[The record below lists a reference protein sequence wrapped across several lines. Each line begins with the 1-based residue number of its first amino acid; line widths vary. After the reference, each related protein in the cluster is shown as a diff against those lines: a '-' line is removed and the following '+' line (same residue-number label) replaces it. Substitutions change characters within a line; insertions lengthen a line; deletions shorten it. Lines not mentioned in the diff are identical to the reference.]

1 MGHPM
6 KLSTAILAAALAIAS
21 GCASNPTPATPDAAA
36 LTSVDGS
43 ARAYRELVGAAPLT
57 VFVFVSADCPC
68 LDAHL
73 DRLRSIASAYGT
85 RGVQF
90 LAVDSEVGA
99 STERASAE
107 ATRFALPF
115 PVVIDPGAKLANA
128 FGAMYATYTVVVD
141 RDGTVRYR
149 GGIDSD
155 KRKLHDGTIPYLRD
169 ALDDLLA
176 GKPPRR
182 AEGKTLGCVLRK
194 W

>member
-1 MGHPM
+1 M
-6 KLSTAILAAALAIAS
+6 KISLAVLAAALSLA
-21 GCASNPTPATPDAAA
+21 GCASKPAPATPDAVA

-43 ARAYRELVGAAPLT
+43 ARAYRELVRAAPLT

-68 LDAHL
+68 LEAHL
-73 DRLRSIASAYGT
+73 DRLRAIASAYGA

-90 LAVDSEVGA
+90 VAVDSEVGA
-99 STERASAE
+99 STERAGVE
-107 ATRFALPF
+107 ARRFSLPF
-115 PVVIDPGAKLANA
+115 PIVIDPGAKLANA
-128 FGAMYATYTVVVD
+128 FGAMYATFTVVVD
-141 RDGTVRYR
+141 RDGAVRYR